1 MESSIGRAKTIRDN
15 HNEMLVSLQQTKTGY
30 QLNIRFRLFNDGLGF
45 RYEFP
50 VQKDLRHFRIDEE
63 LTEFN
68 LARNDK
74 SFWIP
79 ADYDTNEFQ
88 ITTSRIS
95 EISSLIDKAR
105 DEPLA
110 AKAPSKTLQYK
121 HHLC

>member
-1 MESSIGRAKTIRDN
+1 M
-15 HNEMLVSLQQTKTGY
+15 MVSDSDM
-30 QLNIRFRLFNDGLGF
+30 NFRFK
-45 RYEFP
+45 
-50 VQKDLRHFRIDEE
+50 KDLRHFRIDEE

-110 AKAPSKTLQYK
+110 AKAPSKKPCSTNTTYAEIR
-121 HHLC
+121 